1 VTGDFTAHQHA
12 ITALAAR
19 VQSVDVRA
27 YESLPTSRLASEL
40 RPIVSDLLQAAS
52 SVVAMV
58 LGATDS
64 PASVPPPAEVE
75 GDLLSPYVPF
85 EQAVDVA
92 IRSQASTSLRTVSD
106 IAFLAQL
113 ELRQRKDRLERVATC
128 DSALAIVGECDSA
141 LRRISKALTSLDL
154 ALARAGVVAEP
165 KLDFTS
171 ELEVSLLVRKSC
183 AKLRARIL
191 SGGTPTAETL
201 HMRLRLAGTTI
212 AMLVGWDV
220 YPSLRVR
227 DRLQLRDLQRRV
239 LEWLRTDR
247 DTTAGMRVWQD
258 LVGFLEM
265 LAQVNRRQELVD
277 HDTRAVCEA
286 AAKLVGVS
294 HTDLVPAETMALLT
308 SLEGIDED
316 VDALL
321 ASDERASVR
330 AWVAQIERL
339 AQLRKAAP
347 GAE

>member
-1 VTGDFTAHQHA
+1 
-12 ITALAAR
+12 
-19 VQSVDVRA
+19 
-27 YESLPTSRLASEL
+27 
-40 RPIVSDLLQAAS
+40 
-52 SVVAMV
+52 
-58 LGATDS
+58 
-64 PASVPPPAEVE
+64 
-75 GDLLSPYVPF
+75 
-85 EQAVDVA
+85 
-92 IRSQASTSLRTVSD
+92 
-106 IAFLAQL
+106 
-113 ELRQRKDRLERVATC
+113 
-128 DSALAIVGECDSA
+128 
-141 LRRISKALTSLDL
+141 
-154 ALARAGVVAEP
+154 
-165 KLDFTS
+165 
-171 ELEVSLLVRKSC
+171 
-183 AKLRARIL
+183 
-191 SGGTPTAETL
+191 
-201 HMRLRLAGTTI
+201 
-212 AMLVGWDV
+212 MLVGWDV